1 MSGENTTVST
11 RGFAGRTIFLLK
23 LEEFRARVFFA
34 ILFVASFI
42 CRNNVIVHPFIEF
55 LYYMVSISSFSVM
68 AFLKGT
74 RCTHLEFRGNSE
86 FNTQLFIENCSR
98 KSLTR

>member
-1 MSGENTTVST
+1 MSGKNRVST

-23 LEEFRARVFFA
+23 LEAFSIRVFFI
-34 ILFVASFI
+34 ILFAATLI
-42 CRNNVIVHPFIEF
+42 HRDNVIVYPFIKF
-55 LYYMVSISSFSVM
+55 LYYMVPMSFSAM
-68 AFLKGT
+68 TFLKGT
-74 RCTHLEFRGNSE
+74 RRTHLEFRGNSE